1 MTGAAKKSL
10 LVARIDM
17 LAALTAM
24 LMLAIAV
31 ITFTTTRLF
40 SGLWERTGITLP
52 VSDIFVG
59 IALVVVLS
67 ALGLIPIWNN
77 VRLRVVMYLAFAL
90 YLPSVLG
97 FSRLDL
103 LRVAG
108 STLNFGIFSGSLPPT
123 AILVIGLGLAC
134 GGLLLQSF
142 SGTRGAW
149 HSFLKR
155 GADPDEVDH
164 ALSRGVLRE
173 ARLIAASAVIV
184 LLIMAG
190 VAVAAPAMLW
200 IFQSVG
206 FIYVLA
212 GIGAAVILGLIIVA
226 YVRPTKW

>member
-10 LVARIDM
+10 LIARIDM

-24 LMLAIAV
+24 LMLALAV
-31 ITFTTTRLF
+31 IAFTTTRLF
-40 SGLWERTGITLP
+40 SGLWRLTDITLP

-59 IALVVVLS
+59 IALVAVLS

-77 VRLRVVMYLAFAL
+77 VRLRIVMYLAFAL
-90 YLPSVLG
+90 YLPSILG

-108 STLNFGIFSGSLPPT
+108 STLNFGIFSSSLPPT
-123 AILVIGLGLAC
+123 AILVIGLGLVC

-142 SGTRGAW
+142 SGTRRAR
-149 HSFLKR
+149 HSFLTR

-164 ALSRGVLRE
+164 ALSRSVIRE

>member
-10 LVARIDM
+10 LIARIDT

-24 LMLAIAV
+24 LMLALAL
-31 ITFTTTRLF
+31 ITFATTWLC
-40 SGLWERTGITLP
+40 SELWGRTGAALQ
-52 VSDIFVG
+52 VGDIYLA

-67 ALGLIPIWNN
+67 AIGLIPIWNDT
-77 VRLRVVMYLAFAL
+77 RLRVVMYLAFLL

-108 STLNFGIFSGSLPPT
+108 SMLNFGIFSSSLPPT
-123 AILVIGLGLAC
+123 AILVIGLVLAC

-142 SGTRGAW
+142 SRTRKARKSLLG
-149 HSFLKR
+149 R
-155 GADPDEVDH
+155 GADPAEVDH
-164 ALSRGVLRE
+164 ALSRNVVRE
-173 ARLIAASAVIV
+173 ARLIAMSAIIV
-184 LLIMAG
+184 FLIMAG
-190 VAVAAPAMLW
+190 VAVAAPAVLW

-212 GIGAAVILGLIIVA
+212 GIGAAIILGLIIVA
-226 YVRPTKW
+226 YGRPTKW